1 MLFEISINMIIMLY
15 LLAGYNRINCL
26 MSEGVVHSI
35 DDYELLCVIG
45 RGSFGKIYLVREL
58 SSGQVFAMKV
68 VKKKLI

>member
-1 MLFEISINMIIMLY
+1 
-15 LLAGYNRINCL
+15 